1 MRWNDLRRWKLAE
14 SELDGPFY
22 GMNMMATSKDEFY
35 VRTQYQVRKFISYW
49 WPVPQDDID
58 RNPNLRQLPGW

>member
-1 MRWNDLRRWKLAE
+1 
-14 SELDGPFY
+14 
-22 GMNMMATSKDEFY
+22 MNMDAGTPEEFY
-35 VRTQYQVRKFISYW
+35 VRTYYQTRVFKSYW